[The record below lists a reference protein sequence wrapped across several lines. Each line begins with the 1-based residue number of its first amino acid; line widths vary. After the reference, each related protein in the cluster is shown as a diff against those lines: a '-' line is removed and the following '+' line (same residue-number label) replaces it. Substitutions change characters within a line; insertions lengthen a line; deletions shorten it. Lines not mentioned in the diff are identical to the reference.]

1 MGMLDAS
8 LHKLSQK
15 GQSLLHRTA
24 DRHLRLAVTG
34 LAGAGKT
41 AFITGLV
48 NQLLHSGPIASVST
62 SSPSRRHYGLPLW
75 QVSREQRLLGVKRA
89 MQPDLEIASFDYQG
103 AMSALTSD
111 PATWPAS
118 TRTISELRLAIK
130 YKPQKGLLAKLS
142 DTATLYLDIVDY
154 PGEWLLDLPML
165 RQDFVAWC
173 RSQQL
178 RIDNLKSSPLFAQ
191 FEQSL
196 MAFDLS
202 ASADE
207 QQLKQI
213 ADEYQL
219 LLNDLVHVQGYYQAQ
234 PGRMLLPG
242 EWQGAPLLAF
252 FPLLCV
258 TDERF
263 AELQQGDKHS
273 GFHVLEKRYQEYVA
287 KVVKPFYK
295 QHFASFDRQLVL
307 VDCFSALNR
316 GKAQF
321 EDMGAALNA
330 IMESF
335 QFGQSSYLR
344 RLFAPRIDR
353 LLFAASKVDH
363 VTRDQQG
370 HVLSLLS
377 DMLKHSQHFAS
388 FDGCKVETMAI
399 SAIKATRHGMVTTQ
413 EGEVEVVQGTDLKGK
428 ALTLFPGEVPTRLP
442 NPDFWRAQGFN
453 FMGFAPP
460 SNANVDPSQVHFD
473 HIRLDHLLQ
482 YLLGDKLE

>member
-1 MGMLDAS
+1 MGMLDVS
-8 LHKLSQK
+8 LHKLTQK
-15 GQSLLHRTA
+15 SQSLLHRTA

-34 LAGAGKT
+34 LSGAGKT

-48 NQLLHSGPIASVST
+48 NQLLNSGAASQVSHS
-62 SSPSRRHYGLPLW
+62 RHGNALPLW

-103 AMSALTSD
+103 AMLALTST
-111 PATWPAS
+111 PPTWPAS

-130 YKPQKGLLAKLS
+130 YQPQKGLLAKFA

-165 RQDFVAWC
+165 RQSFIEWCCAQQQRVAV
-173 RSQQL
+173 
-178 RIDNLKSSPLFAQ
+178 LKSSPLYAEFHT
-191 FEQSL
+191 S
-196 MAFDLS
+196 LS
-202 ASADE
+202 ALNLTEAADE
-207 QQLKQI
+207 LQLKRI
-213 ADEYQL
+213 ADEYQRL
-219 LLNDLVHVQGYYQAQ
+219 LHDLVHVQGYYQAQ

-242 EWQGAPLLAF
+242 EWEGAPLLAF
-252 FPLLCV
+252 FPLLSV
-258 TDERF
+258 TDNQWS
-263 AELQQGDKHS
+263 ELKQSDKHS
-273 GFHVLEKRYQEYVA
+273 AFHVLEKRYQEYVA

-295 QHFASFDRQLVL
+295 QHFAGFDRQLVL

-316 GKAQF
+316 GKTQF

-335 QFGQSSYLR
+335 QYGQSSYLR

-363 VTRDQQG
+363 VTRDQQS
-370 HVLSLLS
+370 HVLSLLT

-413 EGEVEVVQGTDLKGK
+413 EGDVEVVQGIGLNGQ

-442 NPDFWRAQGFN
+442 EPSFWRDQGFH

-460 SNANVDPSQVHFD
+460 NNSNVDPSAVHFE

-482 YLLGDKLE
+482 YLVGDKLE

>member
-8 LHKLSQK
+8 LHKLTQK

-34 LAGAGKT
+34 LSGAGKT

-48 NQLLHSGPIASVST
+48 NQLLNSGPVST
-62 SSPSRRHYGLPLW
+62 LSHARNNSALPLW
-75 QVSREQRLLGVKRA
+75 QVSRDQRLLGVKRA

-103 AMSALTSD
+103 AMLALTSE

-130 YKPQKGLLAKLS
+130 YRPQKGLLAKFS

-165 RQDFVAWC
+165 RQDFVTWC
-173 RSQQL
+173 RAQQV
-178 RIDNLKSSPLFAQ
+178 RIENLKSSPLYAE

-196 MAFDLS
+196 MSLDLA

-207 QQLKQI
+207 QQLKRI
-213 ADEYQL
+213 ADQYQL

-242 EWQGAPLLAF
+242 EWQGTPLLAF
-252 FPLLCV
+252 FPLLLV
-258 TDERF
+258 NDEKF
-263 AELQQGDKHS
+263 AALSQSDKHS
-273 GFHVLEKRYQEYVA
+273 GFHALEKRYQEYVA

-295 QHFASFDRQLVL
+295 NHFAGFDRQLVL

-316 GKAQF
+316 GKKQF

-363 VTRDQQG
+363 VTRDQQS
-370 HVLSLLS
+370 HVLSLLT

-413 EGEVEVVQGTDLKGK
+413 EGEVEVVQGTGLNGK

-442 NPDFWRAQGFN
+442 EPDFWRDQGFN
-453 FMGFAPP
+453 FVGFAPP
-460 SNANVDPSQVHFD
+460 SNANVDLSQVHFD

>member
-1 MGMLDAS
+1 MGMLDVS
-8 LHKLSQK
+8 LHKITQK
-15 GQSLLHRTA
+15 SQSLLHRTA

-34 LAGAGKT
+34 LSGAGKT

-48 NQLLHSGPIASVST
+48 NQLLNSGAVST
-62 SSPSRRHYGLPLW
+62 VSHSRQNGLPLW

-103 AMSALTSD
+103 AMLALTSN
-111 PATWPAS
+111 PPTWPES

-130 YKPQKGLLAKLS
+130 YRPEKGLLAKFA
-142 DTATLYLDIVDY
+142 DAATLYLDIVDY

-165 RQDFVAWC
+165 RQSYIEWC
-173 RSQQL
+173 TTQQQ
-178 RIDNLKSSPLFAQ
+178 RIAVLKSSPLYAGL
-191 FEQSL
+191 ETSL
-196 MAFDLS
+196 NALNLAAM
-202 ASADE
+202 ADE
-207 QQLKQI
+207 SELKRLADQYQQL
-213 ADEYQL
+213 L
-219 LLNDLVHVQGYYQAQ
+219 HGLVHVQGYYQAQ

-252 FPLLCV
+252 FPLLSV
-258 TDERF
+258 TN
-263 AELQQGDKHS
+263 AQWSNLKQSDKHS
-273 GFHVLEKRYQEYVA
+273 AFHVLEKRYQEYVA

-295 QHFASFDRQLVL
+295 QHFAGFDRQVVL

-316 GKAQF
+316 GKSQF

-335 QFGQSSYLR
+335 QYGQSSYLR

-363 VTRDQQG
+363 VTRDQQS
-370 HVLSLLS
+370 HVLSLLT
-377 DMLKHSQHFAS
+377 DMLKHSQHFAG
-388 FDGCKVETMAI
+388 FEGCKVETMAI

-413 EGEVEVVQGTDLKGK
+413 EGDVEVVQGTGLNGQ

-442 NPDFWRAQGFN
+442 EPDFWREQGFN
-453 FMGFAPP
+453 FIGFAPP
-460 SNANVDPSQVHFD
+460 DNTNVDPSSVHFD

-482 YLLGDKLE
+482 YLVGDKLE

>member
-1 MGMLDAS
+1 MGLLDVS

-15 GQSLLHRTA
+15 GQSLLHRSA

-34 LAGAGKT
+34 LSGAGKT

-48 NQLLHSGPIASVST
+48 NQLLHSGA
-62 SSPSRRHYGLPLW
+62 PSQLTHSRSGSALPLW

-130 YKPQKGLLAKLS
+130 YQPQKGLLAKLA

-165 RQDFVAWC
+165 KLEFVDWC
-173 RSQQL
+173 KLQQQ
-178 RIDNLKSSPLFAQ
+178 RIDALSSSPLYGEF
-191 FEQSL
+191 QSL
-196 MAFDLS
+196 LQKLDLS
-202 ASADE
+202 VTADE
-207 QQLKQI
+207 QQLKLI
-213 ADEYQL
+213 AEGYQQ

-252 FPLLCV
+252 FPLLG
-258 TDERF
+258 T
-263 AELQQGDKHS
+263 AESQWTELKQSVKHS
-273 GFHVLEKRYQEYVA
+273 AFHVLEQRYQEYVA

-295 QHFASFDRQLVL
+295 QHFANFDRQVVL
-307 VDCFSALNR
+307 VDCFTALNR
-316 GKAQF
+316 GKKQF
-321 EDMGAALNA
+321 EDMASALNA

-335 QFGQSSYLR
+335 QYGQSSYLR

-370 HVLSLLS
+370 HVLSLLT

-399 SAIKATRHGMVTTQ
+399 SAIKSTRHGMVTTSD
-413 EGEVEVVQGTDLKGK
+413 GDVEVVQGRGLDGK
-428 ALTLFPGEVPTRLP
+428 AQTLFPGEVPTRLP
-442 NPDFWRAQGFN
+442 EADFWKAQGFH
-453 FMGFAPP
+453 FVGFAPP
-460 SNANVDPSQVHFD
+460 ETGSSDSASVQFD

-482 YLLGDKLE
+482 YLVGDKLE

>member
-1 MGMLDAS
+1 MGMLDVS
-8 LHKLSQK
+8 LHKITQK
-15 GQSLLHRTA
+15 SQSLLHRTA

-34 LAGAGKT
+34 LSGAGKT

-48 NQLLHSGPIASVST
+48 NQLLNSGAVST
-62 SSPSRRHYGLPLW
+62 VSHSRQNGLPLW

-103 AMSALTSD
+103 AMLALTSN
-111 PATWPAS
+111 PPTWPES

-130 YKPQKGLLAKLS
+130 YRPEKGLLAKFA
-142 DTATLYLDIVDY
+142 DAATLYLDIVDY

-165 RQDFVAWC
+165 RQSYIEWC
-173 RSQQL
+173 TTQQQ
-178 RIDNLKSSPLFAQ
+178 RIAVLKSSPLYAG
-191 FEQSL
+191 FETSL
-196 MAFDLS
+196 NALNLAAM
-202 ASADE
+202 ADE
-207 QQLKQI
+207 SELKRLADQYQQL
-213 ADEYQL
+213 L
-219 LLNDLVHVQGYYQAQ
+219 HDLVHVQGYYQAQ

-252 FPLLCV
+252 FPLLSV
-258 TDERF
+258 TN
-263 AELQQGDKHS
+263 AQWSNLKQSDKHS
-273 GFHVLEKRYQEYVA
+273 AFHVLEKRYQEYVA

-295 QHFASFDRQLVL
+295 QHFAGFDRQVVL

-316 GKAQF
+316 GKSQF

-335 QFGQSSYLR
+335 QYGQSSYLR

-363 VTRDQQG
+363 VTRDQQS
-370 HVLSLLS
+370 HVLSLLT
-377 DMLKHSQHFAS
+377 DMLKHSQHFAG
-388 FDGCKVETMAI
+388 FEGCKVETMAI

-413 EGEVEVVQGTDLKGK
+413 EGDVEVVQGTGLNGQ

-442 NPDFWRAQGFN
+442 EPDFWREQGFN
-453 FMGFAPP
+453 FIGFAPP
-460 SNANVDPSQVHFD
+460 DNTNVDPSSVHFD

-482 YLLGDKLE
+482 YLVGDKLE

>member
-1 MGMLDAS
+1 MGMLDVS
-8 LHKLSQK
+8 LHKLTQK
-15 GQSLLHRTA
+15 SQSLLHRTA

-34 LAGAGKT
+34 LSGAGKT

-48 NQLLHSGPIASVST
+48 NQLLNSGAASQVSHS
-62 SSPSRRHYGLPLW
+62 RHGNALPLW

-103 AMSALTSD
+103 AMLALTST
-111 PATWPAS
+111 PPTWPAS

-130 YKPQKGLLAKLS
+130 YQPQKGLLAKFA

-165 RQDFVAWC
+165 RQSFIEWC
-173 RSQQL
+173 SAQQQ
-178 RIDNLKSSPLFAQ
+178 RVVVLKSSPLYAEFQ
-191 FEQSL
+191 TSL
-196 MAFDLS
+196 SSLNLTEA
-202 ASADE
+202 ADE
-207 QQLKQI
+207 LQLKRIADQYQQL
-213 ADEYQL
+213 L
-219 LLNDLVHVQGYYQAQ
+219 HDLVHVQGYYQAQ

-242 EWQGAPLLAF
+242 EWEGAPLLAF
-252 FPLLCV
+252 FPLLSV
-258 TDERF
+258 TDNQWS
-263 AELQQGDKHS
+263 ELKQSDKHS
-273 GFHVLEKRYQEYVA
+273 AFHVLEKRYQEYVA

-295 QHFASFDRQLVL
+295 QHFAGFDRQLVL

-316 GKAQF
+316 GKTQF

-335 QFGQSSYLR
+335 QYGQSSYLR

-363 VTRDQQG
+363 VTRDQQS
-370 HVLSLLS
+370 HVLSLLT

-413 EGEVEVVQGTDLKGK
+413 EGDVEVVQGIGLNGQ

-442 NPDFWRAQGFN
+442 EPNFWRDQGFH

-460 SNANVDPSQVHFD
+460 NNSNVDPSSVHFD

-482 YLLGDKLE
+482 YLVGDKLE

>member
-1 MGMLDAS
+1 MGMLDVS
-8 LHKLSQK
+8 LHKLTQK
-15 GQSLLHRTA
+15 SQSLLHRTA

-34 LAGAGKT
+34 LSGAGKT

-48 NQLLHSGPIASVST
+48 NQLLNSGAASQVSHS
-62 SSPSRRHYGLPLW
+62 RHGNALPLW

-103 AMSALTSD
+103 AMLALTST
-111 PATWPAS
+111 PPTWPAS

-130 YKPQKGLLAKLS
+130 YQPQKGLLAKFA

-165 RQDFVAWC
+165 RQSFIEWCCAQQQRVAV
-173 RSQQL
+173 
-178 RIDNLKSSPLFAQ
+178 LKSSPLYAEFQ
-191 FEQSL
+191 TS
-196 MAFDLS
+196 LS
-202 ASADE
+202 ALNLTEAADE
-207 QQLKQI
+207 LQLKRI
-213 ADEYQL
+213 ADEYQRL
-219 LLNDLVHVQGYYQAQ
+219 LHDLVHVQGYYQAQ

-242 EWQGAPLLAF
+242 EWEGAPLLAF
-252 FPLLCV
+252 FPLLSV
-258 TDERF
+258 TDNQWS
-263 AELQQGDKHS
+263 ELKQSDKHS
-273 GFHVLEKRYQEYVA
+273 AFHVLEKRYQEYVA

-295 QHFASFDRQLVL
+295 QHFAGFDRQLVL

-316 GKAQF
+316 GKTQF

-335 QFGQSSYLR
+335 QYGQSSYLR

-363 VTRDQQG
+363 VTRDQQS
-370 HVLSLLS
+370 HVLSLLT

-413 EGEVEVVQGTDLKGK
+413 EGDVEVVQGIGLNGQ

-442 NPDFWRAQGFN
+442 EPNFWRDQGFH

-460 SNANVDPSQVHFD
+460 NNSNVDPSAVHFE

-482 YLLGDKLE
+482 YLVGDKLE

>member
-1 MGMLDAS
+1 MGMLDVS
-8 LHKLSQK
+8 LHKLTQK
-15 GQSLLHRTA
+15 SQSLLHRTA

-34 LAGAGKT
+34 LSGAGKT

-48 NQLLHSGPIASVST
+48 NQLLNSGAASQVSHS
-62 SSPSRRHYGLPLW
+62 RHGNALPLW

-103 AMSALTSD
+103 AMLALTST
-111 PATWPAS
+111 PQTWPAS

-130 YKPQKGLLAKLS
+130 YQPQKGLLAKFA

-165 RQDFVAWC
+165 RQSFIEWCSAQQQRVAV
-173 RSQQL
+173 L
-178 RIDNLKSSPLFAQ
+178 NSSPLYAEFQ
-191 FEQSL
+191 TS
-196 MAFDLS
+196 LS
-202 ASADE
+202 ALNLTEAADE
-207 QQLKQI
+207 LQLKRIADQYQQL
-213 ADEYQL
+213 L
-219 LLNDLVHVQGYYQAQ
+219 HDLVHVQGYYQAQ

-242 EWQGAPLLAF
+242 EWEGAPLLAF
-252 FPLLCV
+252 FPLLSV
-258 TDERF
+258 TDNQWN
-263 AELQQGDKHS
+263 ELKQSDKHS
-273 GFHVLEKRYQEYVA
+273 AFHVLEKRYQEYVA

-295 QHFASFDRQLVL
+295 QHFAGFDRQLVL

-316 GKAQF
+316 GKTQF

-335 QFGQSSYLR
+335 QYGQSSYLR

-363 VTRDQQG
+363 VTRDQQS
-370 HVLSLLS
+370 HVLSLLT

-413 EGEVEVVQGTDLKGK
+413 EGDVEVVQGIGLNGQ

-442 NPDFWRAQGFN
+442 EPNFWRDQGFH

-460 SNANVDPSQVHFD
+460 NNSNVDPSSVHFD

-482 YLLGDKLE
+482 YLVGDKLE

>member
-1 MGMLDAS
+1 MGMIDDS

-48 NQLLHSGPIASVST
+48 NQLLHSGAADINRVAN
-62 SSPSRRHYGLPLW
+62 HNLPLW

-89 MQPDLEIASFDYQG
+89 MQPDLAIASFDYQG
-103 AMSALTSD
+103 AMSALTSE
-111 PATWPAS
+111 PPTWPAS

-130 YKPQKGLLAKLS
+130 FRPEKGFRAKFS
-142 DTATLYLDIVDY
+142 DSATLYLDIVDY

-165 RQDFVAWC
+165 RQDFSAWC
-173 RSQQL
+173 QSQQARRSDL
-178 RIDNLKSSPLFAQ
+178 SVSPLFAD
-191 FEQSL
+191 FEQ
-196 MAFDLS
+196 ALS
-202 ASADE
+202 QLQWDASADE
-207 QQLKQI
+207 QQLKLI
-213 ADEYQL
+213 ADKYQL

-252 FPLLCV
+252 FPLLNL
-258 TDERF
+258 TE
-263 AELQQGDKHS
+263 DKWATCKQS
-273 GFHVLEKRYQEYVA
+273 DKYSAYSVLEKRYQEYVA

-295 QHFASFDRQLVL
+295 DHFSGFDRQLVL
-307 VDCFSALNR
+307 VDCFNALNR
-316 GKAQF
+316 GKKQF
-321 EDMGAALNA
+321 EDMGAALNG

-335 QFGQSSYLR
+335 HFGQSSYLR
-344 RLFAPRIDR
+344 RLFAPRIDK

-370 HVLSLLS
+370 HVLSLLT

-388 FDGCKVETMAI
+388 FEGCKVETMAI

-413 EGEVEVVQGTDLKGK
+413 EGEIEVVQGTGLDGQ

-442 NPDFWRAQGFN
+442 DAQFWQQQGFN
-453 FMGFAPP
+453 FVGFAPP
-460 SNANVDPSQVHFD
+460 NKTNLDTSQVQFE

-482 YLLGDKLE
+482 YLLGDKLL

>member
-1 MGMLDAS
+1 MGMLDVS
-8 LHKLSQK
+8 LHKLTQK
-15 GQSLLHRTA
+15 SQSLLHRTA

-34 LAGAGKT
+34 LSGAGKT

-48 NQLLHSGPIASVST
+48 NQLLNSGAASQVSY
-62 SSPSRRHYGLPLW
+62 SRHGNALPLW

-103 AMSALTSD
+103 AMLALTST
-111 PATWPAS
+111 PPTWPAS

-130 YKPQKGLLAKLS
+130 YQPQKGLLAKFA

-165 RQDFVAWC
+165 RQSFIEWC
-173 RSQQL
+173 SAQQQ
-178 RIDNLKSSPLFAQ
+178 RVVVLKSSPLYAEFQ
-191 FEQSL
+191 TS
-196 MAFDLS
+196 LS
-202 ASADE
+202 ALNLTEAADE
-207 QQLKQI
+207 LQLKRI
-213 ADEYQL
+213 ADEYQQL
-219 LLNDLVHVQGYYQAQ
+219 LHDLVHMQGYYQAQ

-242 EWQGAPLLAF
+242 EWEGAPLLAF
-252 FPLLCV
+252 FPLLSV
-258 TDERF
+258 TDNQWS
-263 AELQQGDKHS
+263 ELKQSDKHS
-273 GFHVLEKRYQEYVA
+273 AFHVLEKRYQEYVA

-295 QHFASFDRQLVL
+295 QHFAGFDRQLVL

-316 GKAQF
+316 GKTQF

-335 QFGQSSYLR
+335 QYGQSSYLR

-363 VTRDQQG
+363 VTRDQQS
-370 HVLSLLS
+370 HVLSLLT

-413 EGEVEVVQGTDLKGK
+413 EGDVEVVQGIGLNGQ

-442 NPDFWRAQGFN
+442 EPSFWRDQGFH

-460 SNANVDPSQVHFD
+460 NNSNVDPSAVHFD

-482 YLLGDKLE
+482 YLVGDKLE

>member
-1 MGMLDAS
+1 MGMLDVS
-8 LHKLSQK
+8 LHKITQK
-15 GQSLLHRTA
+15 SQSLLHRTA

-34 LAGAGKT
+34 LSGAGKT

-48 NQLLHSGPIASVST
+48 NQLLNSGAASSASHS
-62 SSPSRRHYGLPLW
+62 RQHGLPLW

-103 AMSALTSD
+103 AMLALTSN
-111 PATWPAS
+111 PPTWPES

-130 YKPQKGLLAKLS
+130 YRPEKGLLAKFA

-165 RQDFVAWC
+165 RQSYVEWC
-173 RSQQL
+173 TAQQH
-178 RIDNLKSSPLFAQ
+178 RIAVLKSSPLYTG
-191 FEQSL
+191 FETS
-196 MAFDLS
+196 LS
-202 ASADE
+202 ALNLTAMADE
-207 QQLKQI
+207 SELKRLADQYQQL
-213 ADEYQL
+213 L
-219 LLNDLVHVQGYYQAQ
+219 HDLVHVQGYYQAQ

-252 FPLLCV
+252 FPLLSV
-258 TDERF
+258 TD
-263 AELQQGDKHS
+263 AQWSNLKQSDKHS
-273 GFHVLEKRYQEYVA
+273 AFHVLEKRYQEYVA

-295 QHFASFDRQLVL
+295 QHFAGFDRQVVL

-316 GKAQF
+316 GKSQF

-335 QFGQSSYLR
+335 QYGQSSYLR

-363 VTRDQQG
+363 VTRDQQS
-370 HVLSLLS
+370 HVLSLLT
-377 DMLKHSQHFAS
+377 DMLKHSQHFAG
-388 FDGCKVETMAI
+388 FEGCKVETMAI

-413 EGEVEVVQGTDLKGK
+413 DGDVEVVQGTGLNGQ

-442 NPDFWRAQGFN
+442 EPDFWREQGFN
-453 FMGFAPP
+453 FIGFAPP
-460 SNANVDPSQVHFD
+460 DNRNFDPSSVHFD

-482 YLLGDKLE
+482 YLVGDKLE

>member
-1 MGMLDAS
+1 MGMLDVS
-8 LHKLSQK
+8 LHKITQK
-15 GQSLLHRTA
+15 SQSLLHRTA

-34 LAGAGKT
+34 LSGAGKT

-48 NQLLHSGPIASVST
+48 NQLLNSGAVST
-62 SSPSRRHYGLPLW
+62 VSHSRQNGLPLW

-103 AMSALTSD
+103 AMLALTSN
-111 PATWPAS
+111 PPTWPES

-130 YKPQKGLLAKLS
+130 YRPEKGLLAKFA
-142 DTATLYLDIVDY
+142 DAATLYLDIVDY

-165 RQDFVAWC
+165 RQSYIEWC
-173 RSQQL
+173 TTQQQ
-178 RIDNLKSSPLFAQ
+178 RIAVLKSSPLYAG
-191 FEQSL
+191 FETSL
-196 MAFDLS
+196 NALNLAAM
-202 ASADE
+202 ADE
-207 QQLKQI
+207 SELKRLADQYQQL
-213 ADEYQL
+213 L
-219 LLNDLVHVQGYYQAQ
+219 HDLVHVQGYYQAQ

-252 FPLLCV
+252 FPLLSV
-258 TDERF
+258 TN
-263 AELQQGDKHS
+263 AQWSNLKQSDKHS
-273 GFHVLEKRYQEYVA
+273 AFHVLEKRYQEYVA

-295 QHFASFDRQLVL
+295 QHFAGFDRQVVL

-316 GKAQF
+316 GKSQF

-335 QFGQSSYLR
+335 QYGQSSYLR
-344 RLFAPRIDR
+344 QLFAPRIDR

-363 VTRDQQG
+363 VTRDQQS
-370 HVLSLLS
+370 HVLSLLT
-377 DMLKHSQHFAS
+377 DMLKHSQHFAG
-388 FDGCKVETMAI
+388 FEGCKVETMAI

-413 EGEVEVVQGTDLKGK
+413 EGDVEVVQGTGLNGQ

-442 NPDFWRAQGFN
+442 EPDFWREQGFN
-453 FMGFAPP
+453 FIGFAPP
-460 SNANVDPSQVHFD
+460 DNTNVDPSSVHFD

-482 YLLGDKLE
+482 YLVGDKLE

>member
-1 MGMLDAS
+1 MGMLDVS
-8 LHKLSQK
+8 LHKLTQK
-15 GQSLLHRTA
+15 SQSLLHRTA

-34 LAGAGKT
+34 LSGAGKT

-48 NQLLHSGPIASVST
+48 NQLLNSGAASQVSHS
-62 SSPSRRHYGLPLW
+62 RHGNALPLW

-103 AMSALTSD
+103 AMLALTST
-111 PATWPAS
+111 PPTWPAS

-130 YKPQKGLLAKLS
+130 YQPQKGLLAKFA

-165 RQDFVAWC
+165 RQSFIEWCSAQQQRVAV
-173 RSQQL
+173 
-178 RIDNLKSSPLFAQ
+178 LKSSPLYAEFQ
-191 FEQSL
+191 TS
-196 MAFDLS
+196 LS
-202 ASADE
+202 ALNLTEAADE
-207 QQLKQI
+207 LQLKRI
-213 ADEYQL
+213 ADEYQQL
-219 LLNDLVHVQGYYQAQ
+219 LHDLVHVQGYYQAQ

-242 EWQGAPLLAF
+242 EWEGAPLLAF
-252 FPLLCV
+252 FPLLSV
-258 TDERF
+258 TDNQWS
-263 AELQQGDKHS
+263 ELKQSDKHS
-273 GFHVLEKRYQEYVA
+273 AFHVLEKRYQEYVA

-295 QHFASFDRQLVL
+295 QHFAGFDRQLVL

-316 GKAQF
+316 GKTQF

-335 QFGQSSYLR
+335 QYGQSSYLR

-363 VTRDQQG
+363 VTRDQQS
-370 HVLSLLS
+370 HVLSLLT

-413 EGEVEVVQGTDLKGK
+413 EGDVEVVQGIGLNGQ

-442 NPDFWRAQGFN
+442 EPNFWRDQGFH

-460 SNANVDPSQVHFD
+460 NNSNVDPSAVHFD

-482 YLLGDKLE
+482 YLVGDKLE